1 MDYIIPVMRPSLP
14 KFSDVEPLLR
24 SIDLSRVYTNHGPL
38 VTELESEYAKYFG
51 IEPDLV
57 VAVGNATLALQG
69 LVEIS
74 DVNSWYAPD
83 YTFAATGLAIIKAA
97 KDLHLCDVDIVSW
110 KLDPSELDSNS
121 SSIAVMP
128 VMPFGAEV
136 DFSNYAKFKTVVI
149 DAAASLGRTPPD
161 ISKMPTGWSIVFSLH
176 ATKVL
181 GAGEGSIVVCGNQE
195 LAEDLRAWINF
206 GFQNERISS
215 LAGTNAKLSE
225 FNAAYG
231 LVSFRNFT
239 QERDKWLEVQQW
251 VSDFTKN
258 RPWNTF
264 VNQNPAF
271 QPYWIANFEN
281 EKNRSVVASALTT
294 AGIQSREWWAKPL
307 SKQPTFRKFSDNRSL
322 SNSSY
327 LASAHLGLPVN
338 SELKKKDVELIVET
352 IDMAIKVKGLKIG
365 E

>member
-1 MDYIIPVMRPSLP
+1 MRPSLP

-51 IEPDLV
+51 IQPELV

-74 DVNSWYAPD
+74 DVNNWYAPD
-83 YTFAATGLAIIKAA
+83 YTFAATGLAIIKAS
-97 KDLHLCDVDIVSW
+97 KNLHLCDVDIASW
-110 KLDPSELDSNS
+110 KLDPSELDVKSG
-121 SSIAVMP
+121 SIGVMP
-128 VMPFGAEV
+128 VMPFGAEI
-136 DFSNYAKFKTVVI
+136 DFSDYIRFENVVI

-161 ISKMPTGWSIVFSLH
+161 ISKMSAGWSIVFSLH

-181 GAGEGSIVVCGNQE
+181 GAGEGSIVVCGNRE
-195 LAEDLRAWINF
+195 LAENLRAWINF
-206 GFQNERISS
+206 GFKNERISS

-239 QERDKWLEVQQW
+239 QERNNWLEVQQW

-258 RPWNTF
+258 RSWNTF
-264 VNQNPAF
+264 VNQNPSF
-271 QPYWIANFEN
+271 QPYWIADFEN
-281 EKNRSVVASALTT
+281 EKNRSVVAAALTD
-294 AGIQSREWWAKPL
+294 AKIQSREWWAKPL
-307 SKQPTFRKFSDNRSL
+307 SKQPAFRKFSDNRSL

-338 SELKKKDVELIVET
+338 SELKKKDVKLIVET
-352 IDMAIKVKGLKIG
+352 IDKAIEIKGLKIG